1 MRKMILN
8 LFVAL
13 TVSSLLLSC
22 KDDDTV
28 VGISDVPS
36 VGQNFITQYFS
47 NLTVSRVEKETDGSY
62 DVHFT
67 NGTEVDFDA
76 SGNWKNVDAA
86 DGQTLSNTEFIPQ
99 AIRTYLAEMYP
110 NSPINGI
117 EKTSTGYEVELV
129 NFGGE
134 VTFDLN
140 GNYSGVKD

>member
-8 LFVAL
+8 LFVAFV
-13 TVSSLLLSC
+13 VSSFFVSC

-36 VGQNFITQYFS
+36 VGQSFITQYFS
-47 NLTVSRVEKETDGSY
+47 NLTVSRVEKESDGGY
-62 DVHFT
+62 DVYFT
-67 NGTEVDFDA
+67 NGTEIDFDA
-76 SGNWKNVDAA
+76 NGNWENVDAA

-99 AIRTYLAEMYP
+99 TIKAYLVEMYP
-110 NSPINGI
+110 NYPINGI

-129 NFGGE
+129 GFQGE

-140 GNYSGVKD
+140 GNYTGIKD

>member
-8 LFVAL
+8 LFIAL

-36 VGQNFITQYFS
+36 VGQSFITQYFS

-86 DGQTLSNTEFIPQ
+86 DGKTLSNTEFIPQ
-99 AIRTYLAEMYP
+99 AIRTYLAKMYP
-110 NSPINGI
+110 AYPINGI
-117 EKTSTGYEVELV
+117 EKTSAGYEVELV
-129 NFGGE
+129 GFGGE

-140 GNYSGVKD
+140 GNHSRVKD

>member
-22 KDDDTV
+22 KDDDKV
-28 VGISDVPS
+28 VGVSEVPS
-36 VGQNFITQYFS
+36 AGQNFITQYFS
-47 NLTVSRVEKETDGSY
+47 NLTVSRVEKDRDGSY

-67 NGTEVDFDA
+67 NGTEIDFDA
-76 SGNWKNVDAA
+76 KGDWKNVDA
-86 DGQTLSNTEFIPQ
+86 GEGKELSNTAFIPQ
-99 AIRTYLAEMYP
+99 AIRNYLAQTYP
-110 NSPINGI
+110 NLAINGI
-117 EKTSTGYEVELV
+117 EKTANGYEVELL

-140 GNYSGVKD
+140 GNYKGIKD

>member
-36 VGQNFITQYFS
+36 VGQSFITQYFS

-110 NSPINGI
+110 NFPINGI

-129 NFGGE
+129 GFGGE

-140 GNYSGVKD
+140 GNYLGVKD